1 MKKKCLLVLKMEKV
15 IGQKCLLFLDSVVTR
30 EFYHIWSI
38 LEKTDTNMK
47 IIYLIK
53 PEITK
58 KNN

>member
-1 MKKKCLLVLKMEKV
+1 MEKV